1 MAAQETFKTA
11 LDDHY
16 QRVQMLE
23 ESLAGQDLVSDEELC
38 TSYCTFGTWLRNQD
52 VSLEKGDEELLKL
65 QELHE
70 NYHRALEKLI
80 CLHNKDSIDQAR
92 SFYEEEFKEQSLK
105 LTAVMLRW
113 INLFN
118 QEELRRHETL

>member
-16 QRVQMLE
+16 QRVHKLE
-23 ESLAGQDLVSDEELC
+23 EVLAGQVLLSDEEL
-38 TSYCTFGTWLRNQD
+38 SGPECTFGTWLQNQD
-52 VSLEKGDEELLKL
+52 VSLVKGDEEFLKL
-65 QELHE
+65 QQLHE

-80 CLHNKDSIDQAR
+80 SLHNKDSIYQAR
-92 SFYEEEFKEQSLK
+92 SFYEGEFKEQSLK
-105 LTAVMLRW
+105 LTAALLRW

-118 QEELRRHETL
+118 QQELRRHETL